1 MAPKSVKEENIDS
14 LLELLEDKD
23 LQKRKLAI
31 DSLGDSNHQK
41 ALWPV
46 INAIHDENNE
56 VVEHAQ
62 TALNKL
68 ISFLPKKNNTQAYRI
83 SKKEN
88 SGLHTILDGFETLLI
103 LDYDLAFGQVSESF
117 SDTCEVEFKVN
128 IKRRDQSN
136 FGFDNSSQ
144 NIITEENVE
153 NITTLRNV
161 VLSKGQKW
169 VIQKTNGLA
178 QTVVIEKII
187 NSKEKEVKEIKAQ
200 EDSTIICNVCSITEK
215 GAYTHFLFLF
225 FYVYIFGLQ
234 EGAGTEELIHALNTE
249 NPLNDN
255 AEIWLKNFFVNVSD
269 EGEAVVNYKNNPLV
283 NQFNNDAVKY
293 FDTSLYVD
301 DFGFTENTDVGRK
314 EWIGHSADVLA
325 YYFCYDKNVLNE
337 IHDSFLKTASK
348 AKKINE
354 SQGNLLEFIKE
365 KWELQIPYFL
375 L

>member
-1 MAPKSVKEENIDS
+1 MASKSVKEENIDS

-68 ISFLPKKNNTQAYRI
+68 ISFLPKKNNTQAYQI

-88 SGLHTILDGFETLLI
+88 LGPYNSLNGFETLLI
-103 LDYDLAFGQVSESF
+103 LDYDLSFGQVSNSF
-117 SDTCEVEFKVN
+117 SDTCEVEFKVK
-128 IKRRDQSN
+128 IKKRDESN
-136 FGFDNSSQ
+136 FDFGNSSQ
-144 NIITEENVE
+144 NIITEENIE
-153 NITTLRNV
+153 NIITLKNV

-187 NSKEKEVKEIKAQ
+187 NSKEKEVNEIKAH
-200 EDSTIICNVCSITEK
+200 EASAIICNVCSITEK

-225 FYVYIFGLQ
+225 FYVYIFSLE
-234 EGAGTEELIHALNTE
+234 EGGGGTDELIQALNTE

-255 AEIWLKNFFVNVSD
+255 IEIWLKNFFVNVSD
-269 EGEAVVNYKNNPLV
+269 EGEAVVDYKNIPLMD
-283 NQFNNDAVKY
+283 QFNNDAIKY

-301 DFGFTENTDVGRK
+301 EFGFTENTDVGRK

-325 YYFCYDKNVLNE
+325 YYFCYDKNTLNE

-348 AKKINE
+348 ASKINE
-354 SQGNLLEFIKE
+354 SQENLLEFIKE
-365 KWELQIPYFL
+365 KWNL
-375 L
+375 